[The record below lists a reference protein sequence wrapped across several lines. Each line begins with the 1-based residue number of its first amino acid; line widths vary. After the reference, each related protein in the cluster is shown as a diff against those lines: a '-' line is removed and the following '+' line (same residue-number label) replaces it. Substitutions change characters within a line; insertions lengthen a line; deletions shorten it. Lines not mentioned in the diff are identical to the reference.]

1 MANQDSASEKCPQ
14 TWIEQRDIEELSF
27 EKATWIPLVVEKVDL
42 SHGRFGIVGHRK
54 AYRDIESLIVPLDL
68 QAEFTDVDWQSVSRN
83 WPDSAWADDKRFLPP
98 GCHGEDSR
106 VL

>member
-1 MANQDSASEKCPQ
+1 VANQDSASEKCPQ

-27 EKATWIPLVVEKVDL
+27 EKATWIPLVLEKVDL

-54 AYRDIESLIVPLDL
+54 AYRDIDSLIVPLDL

-83 WPDSAWADDKRFLPP
+83 WLRPRAGNYPGSA
-98 GCHGEDSR
+98 GEFG
-106 VL
+106 